1 MIWPVACRARDPFV
15 SRREVRPGRNGA
27 SDVATLRWLIRTRL
41 DSPPGWKPPPGQPVQ
56 ICICP
61 TAPLH
66 EDPPMV
72 ELRVQS
78 LGLDQVSK
86 TPVVILQEVEGD
98 RMLPIWIGAGE
109 ASAIAME
116 LAGMKFSR
124 PLTHDLAAS
133 LIRGLGGALQ
143 RVIITRVQDN
153 TYYAELVIQR
163 GSDVFSIDARPSDS
177 IAIALR
183 LQARL
188 FTNDDL
194 LSTTAIQIEAPDDE
208 ESQPEPEEST
218 SQMTAEELQAYLK
231 KLNPEDL
238 GRFNP

>member
-1 MIWPVACRARDPFV
+1 
-15 SRREVRPGRNGA
+15 
-27 SDVATLRWLIRTRL
+27 
-41 DSPPGWKPPPGQPVQ
+41 
-56 ICICP
+56 
-61 TAPLH
+61 
-66 EDPPMV
+66 MV
-72 ELRVQS
+72 EIKVQS

-86 TPVVILQEVEGD
+86 TPVVILQEVEGE

-143 RVIITRVQDN
+143 RVIITRVEDN
-153 TYYAELVIQR
+153 TYFAELVIQR
-163 GSDVFSIDARPSDS
+163 GSDLFSIDARPSDS

-188 FTNDDL
+188 FTSDDL
-194 LSTTAIQIEAPDDE
+194 LSASTIQIESTE
-208 ESQPEPEEST
+208 EGGEQPEPEPPT
-218 SQMTAEELQAYLK
+218 PQMTAEQLQAYLK